1 MSTKSILAFKIKIPA
16 QSIGLLQNQVA
27 VSNAFLCVSLCI
39 HKELLTENKKL
50 KIQLASNEEPSKI
63 FEIKTLNEK
72 IGKLSSR
79 CKAFQSSAIQLA
91 AQLNNSSQLN
101 KILKEKT
108 EKIKLE
114 LEKIKLELEKE
125 RGFRAKL
132 SKQCKRLDQH
142 IIHLTR
148 KNKEESIKFIPDYFG
163 ESSSADNDYSIG
175 RPIAIH
181 HEKMINSNDI
191 NIWKKYQIQIENLK
205 KQKIQ
210 ADEKRFAAEDK
221 LSRIQN
227 DFFLQTMH

>member
-1 MSTKSILAFKIKIPA
+1 MSSKSILAFKTQTSA

-27 VSNAFLCVSLCI
+27 VSNAVLCVSLCLN
-39 HKELLTENKKL
+39 KQLLTENKKL

-114 LEKIKLELEKE
+114 LEKE

-175 RPIAIH
+175 RPIAIQ

-221 LSRIQN
+221 LSRVEN